1 MRSLGGWQLDDFWY
15 SPHTQGFLR
24 KIKAIGAIALPDIQK
39 RMTDGKY
46 VIVMTSGLAGGHD
59 FVNIRRTNRR
69 QFRRWIGLFRGGLLS
84 GGVDHRVLV
93 IFFSRYDWGS
103 FL

>member
-24 KIKAIGAIALPDIQK
+24 KIKTIGAIALPDIQK

-46 VIVMTSGLAGGHD
+46 AIIKGTGDPWVTRSFYYLIDAFKTVDITVAPVVITAL
-59 FVNIRRTNRR
+59 T
-69 QFRRWIGLFRGGLLS
+69 
-84 GGVDHRVLV
+84 
-93 IFFSRYDWGS
+93 
-103 FL
+103 

>member
-46 VIVMTSGLAGGHD
+46 AIIKGTVDPRVTLSFYYLIDAFKTVEAPVIITAL
-59 FVNIRRTNRR
+59 T
-69 QFRRWIGLFRGGLLS
+69 
-84 GGVDHRVLV
+84 
-93 IFFSRYDWGS
+93 
-103 FL
+103 